1 MGGKSQI
8 PGVEEDRLDTEKRR
22 KRRTFVWS
30 GVCSLIFG
38 FVLVNIYSV
47 SGLLYTLI
55 RCLTITNS
63 KNITFL
69 SFLHVFFALG

>member
-8 PGVEEDRLDTEKRR
+8 PGVEEDRLDTEKKR

-38 FVLVNIYSV
+38 FVLVNIYSD
-47 SGLLYTLI
+47 GWLA
-55 RCLTITNS
+55 
-63 KNITFL
+63 
-69 SFLHVFFALG
+69 LHINKMSDHNK